1 MSSGKIRKTGIF
13 DYQNKLVEIELRNVK
28 IVAISVTILSGD
40 ETVDIY
46 YEDGKVNYFDSSES
60 RHTSF
65 FDGNYVVLGDKIDE
79 WLKWNKFLN
88 YSYISYKRQ
97 EMFAYEN

>member
-1 MSSGKIRKTGIF
+1 MSSGKNKKTIIF
-13 DYQNKLVEIELRNVK
+13 DYQNKPVEIELRNVK
-28 IVAISVTILSGD
+28 IVAISVTIISGD

-46 YEDGKVNYFDSSES
+46 YEDGKVNYFDSSEC
-60 RHTSF
+60 RHTDF

-79 WLKWNKFLN
+79 WLKWNKFLKYN
-88 YSYISYKRQ
+88 YISYKRQ

>member
-1 MSSGKIRKTGIF
+1 MS
-13 DYQNKLVEIELRNVK
+13 N
-28 IVAISVTILSGD
+28 
-40 ETVDIY
+40 
-46 YEDGKVNYFDSSES
+46 GKVNCFDSSEC
-60 RHTSF
+60 RHTTF

-88 YSYISYKRQ
+88 YTYISYKRQ